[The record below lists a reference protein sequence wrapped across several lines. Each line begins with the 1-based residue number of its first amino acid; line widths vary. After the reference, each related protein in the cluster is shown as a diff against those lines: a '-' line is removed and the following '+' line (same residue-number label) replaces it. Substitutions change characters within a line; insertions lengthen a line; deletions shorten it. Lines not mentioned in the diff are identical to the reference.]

1 MKRLLGLLA
10 ATALAAGAV
19 PAAAQA
25 SGSSGTPSNSL
36 FDTVAASLSDNGG
49 SATDKNWY
57 DFDILANAVVA
68 LGLDGALKDDGP
80 GGTGLDSATVFG
92 PNDRAFQQLVAD
104 ITNTPFWKLS
114 EADTLQALL
123 DVAGVADL
131 NGSGVSGA
139 TALTQTVLY
148 HVSGENIMNLRK
160 RAFGPDITTVNTVG
174 STKIDP
180 VFVPFVRWV
189 SLRDGDKNDGNPL
202 WYGRTIGAS
211 NGTIQVISGV
221 LRPLD
226 LDALFP
232 ADD

>member
-25 SGSSGTPSNSL
+25 SAPADTQNSL
-36 FDTVAASLSDNGG
+36 FATAAASLGDNGG
-49 SATDKNWY
+49 NATDKNWY

-80 GGTGLDSATVFG
+80 GGAGVDSATVFA

-114 EADTLQALL
+114 EAQTLQALV
-123 DVAGVADL
+123 DVAGVANL

-148 HVSGENIMNLRK
+148 HVSGENITNLRS
-160 RAFGPDITTVNTVG
+160 RSFGADITALNTVG
-174 STKIDP
+174 TNKIDP
-180 VFVPFVRWV
+180 VFVPLVRWV
-189 SLRDGDKNDGNPL
+189 SLRDGDSNDGNPL

-221 LRPLD
+221 LRPLN